1 MSELTESTEY
11 PPLDKNS
18 ELEHFSM
25 DSFESGWGL
34 LMSIHSG
41 INFLSKCYYRKVK
54 KNCKGKYSLIHLYFD

>member
-18 ELEHFSM
+18 GLEHFSM
-25 DSFESGWGL
+25 DSFKSGWGL

-41 INFLSKCYYRKVK
+41 INYLSKCYYQKVK
-54 KNCKGKYSLIHLYFD
+54 KTVKESIH

>member
-18 ELEHFSM
+18 ELEHFFM

-41 INFLSKCYYRKVK
+41 INYLSKCYYQKVK

>member
-25 DSFESGWGL
+25 DSFKSGWGL

-41 INFLSKCYYRKVK
+41 INYLSKCYYQKVK
-54 KNCKGKYSLIHLYFD
+54 KKL